1 MNESKAKQLRS
12 LFTPPYDNPKDPRN
26 KRAWRRLKREYTK
39 MPRNLRFL
47 FLSSLAGLQAQFRA
61 TAQSV

>member
-12 LFTPPYDNPKDPRN
+12 LFTPPFKDGDKRN
-26 KRAWRRLKREYTK
+26 KGAWRRFKREYTK